1 MSSIGRDAAMSN
13 LHTPQQLLTALKAAV
28 KQPTVDE
35 LRDQSVSFIMGSV
48 SMDSGITRADVEQAL
63 SLNQTRAKK
72 VA

>member
-1 MSSIGRDAAMSN
+1 MSN